1 MKLKKILIAT
11 MAVTLVIGGII
22 PNAAYAKTLQDGK
35 YDIVSPMWD
44 NISDISPRISS
55 SGTTLY
61 PEVYI
66 GAKSSTASISGTMY
80 LEKYSSG
87 RWRNVTS
94 WSFKGTSSVSVSKS
108 YNGTS
113 GTTYRTRVVITV
125 DGEKTRATSG
135 SCEI

>member
-1 MKLKKILIAT
+1 
-11 MAVTLVIGGII
+11 
-22 PNAAYAKTLQDGK
+22 
-35 YDIVSPMWD
+35 MWD

-87 RWRNVTS
+87 RWTNVTS